1 MNTTKKYFT
10 ALASSV
16 MIATSIALVA
26 SASTPV
32 SIIMDGVTAPY
43 TDTLPF
49 VNDGSTMVPI
59 RFVSEKLGAK
69 VNWDNSTK
77 TVGILKDGKSITLK
91 VGSSSASVN
100 GTLQDVGAKSMQ
112 KNSTV
117 LVPLRFVSEVL
128 GANVNWN
135 AAESTVRISTGKEVG
150 AVDDQGRA
158 IRTTNLPSNAS
169 AYPYILKDIPNAMY
183 EMAGR
188 NIPRSTTTTAKQ
200 LYATDKLFQN
210 GIYPK
215 RWANNADE
223 YYKLIFNVDYRTISN
238 DWVDQVYSHMNTSN
252 VMLKTDLSNYVAWVK
267 KNHII
272 LEGDLSAEPS
282 MITYNSFDGY
292 SIRGH
297 YTVKFVNYDSMKDL
311 IYDPLFSDGNQAT
324 KFKKGHR
331 YEGYTDIT
339 ISTNAFNGT
348 LLKIDALTSL
358 FLNSPA
364 WEVK

>member
-10 ALASSV
+10 ALVSSI

-59 RFVSEKLGAK
+59 RFVSENLGAK

-135 AAESTVRISTGKEVG
+135 AAESTVRISTGKDVG

-183 EMAGR
+183 EMTGR
-188 NIPRSTTTTAKQ
+188 KISGSTTTSAKE
-200 LYATDKLFQN
+200 LYASDKLFRN

-215 RWANNADE
+215 RWANNAEE
-223 YYKLIFNVDYRTISN
+223 YYKLILNVDYRTIGSN
-238 DWVDQVYSHMNTSN
+238 WADEVFSHMNPSN
-252 VMLKTDLSNYVAWVK
+252 IMVKHDLQDYANWVK
-267 KNHII
+267 KNHIV

-282 MITYNSFDGY
+282 MISDNSIDGY
-292 SIRGH
+292 RIRAHYSI
-297 YTVKFVNYDSMKDL
+297 KFLNFDSPEKL
-311 IYDPLFSDGNQAT
+311 IYDSLFASANRAT
-324 KFKKGHR
+324 KFQKNAR
-331 YEGYTDIT
+331 YEGYADIT
-339 ISTNAFNGT
+339 LSNNEFNGT
-348 LLKIDALTSL
+348 LFKVDPLASL
-358 FLNSPA
+358 FLDLPA
-364 WEVK
+364 WKTK